1 LNGQLSRLP
10 FAFFASGAAALLFEV
25 LWFRAFGRV
34 LGNTV
39 WAATLVLAAFMLGI
53 AIGGLLAAR
62 WAERIRNPARGFAVA
77 EVVVAVSGTVLV
89 WALPV
94 LEAPIGRLL
103 LPLADEPTVASTLRL
118 ILAMAAM
125 LLPTIAMGMTLPMG
139 VRVLAQQDTV
149 RVLGTLYAANTLGA
163 CLAPMLA
170 EYFLIGALGLRGTAL
185 IAAALNLVAAG
196 LAFGLPAPAAA
207 VRSAAPAVERG
218 EARLLIAAALA
229 GALALALEVVWFR
242 LLVLYAPA
250 TDATFATLLMLMLAG
265 IALGGVLAPALARF
279 GLAWV
284 AGSGSFA
291 VALGYLLVG
300 PAAASAAGRD
310 VLVLAALLMMP
321 AAALSGS
328 LFTLLGAKL
337 RGARENPQGAI
348 GRLTCAN
355 TLGAAAG
362 AALGG
367 FALLPVL
374 GMERSLFALAAGYVL
389 LSLILVTR
397 GAWTRMVAPAVAAG
411 TLLLFPFGRMEQHL
425 HNATATYK
433 RVDGAVLAHVVQG
446 PTTTLQVL
454 RGDRFGEPAR
464 WRLVT
469 DSYSMTGTTREAQRY
484 MQLFAWL
491 PASLHPEPRRALL
504 ISYGIGSTARALLDD
519 PGIKQLTIVDL
530 SPEILSV
537 SRLVHGA
544 QDPLSDPRVRLVVED
559 GRHFL
564 RTRSEQFDII
574 TAEPPPPAIAG
585 VVNLYSREY
594 FVALAERLAPGG
606 LATYWLPMG
615 QFEPRG
621 ARAVIAAFCD
631 AFPDCTLWAGA
642 RLHWIIMGGRE
653 FRHRPSVQGLT
664 RLWNEPRSLARMAAN
679 GLEHPAQLGAT
690 FLADAEQLRRWLADI
705 APVTDDHPKRLVS
718 SRPTTSFADY
728 FAFLEPGPAAERFR
742 GSTWMQA
749 HWPAEF
755 VELAVQFYRVQQI
768 VNLQLPQTP
777 GEKMQY
783 VDALLRETRLSI
795 PVLWLL
801 DSDMTEQ
808 DIVERKL
815 AAGVQDPAFSYA
827 LGVRRLLEGDFA
839 KAAAL
844 LAEAAAQDP
853 ERAGAVAA
861 YAACRAGDGAKARM
875 VKGSDLLPQSLRCW
889 K

>member
-1 LNGQLSRLP
+1 
-10 FAFFASGAAALLFEV
+10 
-25 LWFRAFGRV
+25 
-34 LGNTV
+34 
-39 WAATLVLAAFMLGI
+39 
-53 AIGGLLAAR
+53 
-62 WAERIRNPARGFAVA
+62 
-77 EVVVAVSGTVLV
+77 
-89 WALPV
+89 
-94 LEAPIGRLL
+94 
-103 LPLADEPTVASTLRL
+103 
-118 ILAMAAM
+118 
-125 LLPTIAMGMTLPMG
+125 
-139 VRVLAQQDTV
+139 
-149 RVLGTLYAANTLGA
+149 
-163 CLAPMLA
+163 
-170 EYFLIGALGLRGTAL
+170 
-185 IAAALNLVAAG
+185 
-196 LAFGLPAPAAA
+196 
-207 VRSAAPAVERG
+207 
-218 EARLLIAAALA
+218 
-229 GALALALEVVWFR
+229 
-242 LLVLYAPA
+242 
-250 TDATFATLLMLMLAG
+250 
-265 IALGGVLAPALARF
+265 
-279 GLAWV
+279 
-284 AGSGSFA
+284 
-291 VALGYLLVG
+291 
-300 PAAASAAGRD
+300 
-310 VLVLAALLMMP
+310 
-321 AAALSGS
+321 
-328 LFTLLGAKL
+328 
-337 RGARENPQGAI
+337 
-348 GRLTCAN
+348 
-355 TLGAAAG
+355 
-362 AALGG
+362 
-367 FALLPVL
+367 
-374 GMERSLFALAAGYVL
+374 
-389 LSLILVTR
+389 
-397 GAWTRMVAPAVAAG
+397 
-411 TLLLFPFGRMEQHL
+411 
-425 HNATATYK
+425 
-433 RVDGAVLAHVVQG
+433 
-446 PTTTLQVL
+446 
-454 RGDRFGEPAR
+454 
-464 WRLVT
+464 
-469 DSYSMTGTTREAQRY
+469 

-564 RTRSEQFDII
+564 RTRSDQFDII

-653 FRHRPSVQGLT
+653 FRHRPSLQSLT
-664 RLWNEPRSLARMAAN
+664 RLWNDPKSLARIQAS

-718 SRPTTSFADY
+718 SKPTTSFADY
-728 FAFLEPGPAAERFR
+728 AAFLEPGAAAERFR
-742 GSTWMQA
+742 GSKWIHA

-755 VELAVQFYRVQQI
+755 VQPAVEFYRVQQI
-768 VNLQLPQTP
+768 VNLQFPDTP
-777 GEKMQY
+777 REKIEY
-783 VDALLRETRLSI
+783 VDALLRNTKLSI

-815 AAGVQDPAFSYA
+815 AAGATVQDPAFSYA

-861 YAACRAGDGAKARM
+861 YAACRAGEGAKARS
-875 VKGSDLLPQSLRCW
+875 VKGADLLPQSLRCW